1 MPSYQKAIIMN
12 PDERARAELARLI
25 SERREDFAGL
35 SRMLGRNA
43 AYVQQYV
50 KRGTPRR
57 LAEND
62 RRALAKYFGVEEHIL
77 GGAEKARDSSLAKLV
92 PVPLLHVRASAGH
105 GSFAEHESAVAHMAF
120 DPAWLRRITAAP
132 AAELSIIRV
141 QGDSM
146 VPTLSDGDDILV
158 DRSSA
163 GRKPIDGIFVL
174 RLEET
179 LMVKRFAIHPS
190 DNTLTISSD
199 NSAYPS
205 WTNCKRTNVNVIGR
219 VIWAGRRLA

>member
-1 MPSYQKAIIMN
+1 MTMT
-12 PDERARAELARLI
+12 PDERARAELAKLI
-25 SERREDFAGL
+25 SDRREDFAGL
-35 SRMLGRNA
+35 SRLLGRNA

-50 KRGTPRR
+50 KRGTPKR
-57 LAEND
+57 LAEKD
-62 RRALAKYFGVEEHIL
+62 RRVLAKYFGVEEHLL
-77 GGAEKARDSSLAKLV
+77 GAAEKAEDSLLAKLV
-92 PVPLLHVRASAGH
+92 PVPRLQVSASAGH
-105 GSFAEHESAVAHMAF
+105 GSFADHEGAIAHMAF
-120 DPAWLRRITAAP
+120 DPAWLRRITTAP

-146 VPTLSDGDDILV
+146 VPTLGDGDDILV
-158 DRSSA
+158 DRSIA
-163 GRKPIDGIFVL
+163 GRKLTDGIFVL
-174 RLEET
+174 RLDET

-205 WTNCKRTNVNVIGR
+205 WTDCKRTGVNVIGR